1 MESPVFNFSA
11 SAGRSGAVRVHEAGQ
26 GVSMAFLKRL
36 ILVLLVLVVLVYGVI
51 FSVNN
56 NQTVVLDLWLVKLPP
71 IWLSILVIGSFVCG
85 GILGVIV
92 SLFSL
97 VKTGTQK
104 KLLERKISRYEQQP
118 ETRDLAPRT

>member
-1 MESPVFNFSA
+1 
-11 SAGRSGAVRVHEAGQ
+11 
-26 GVSMAFLKRL
+26 MAFLKRL